1 MSSFLP
7 CTPLRTSPVFTY
19 WKSSVRAASA
29 SIQRE
34 TRSIVWS
41 AAGWE
46 VSSIADSSVTLSPSK
61 LFRRCGCRNDD
72 AKTYPTL
79 PDQPTTEQVDR
90 ACPQMSDPKH
100 GRWSFRLSAGFDPV
114 TKRRRQINGGTYPT
128 KREAQQER
136 NKLAVKLD
144 QGKVPTARRETMAD
158 YLPRWLERAGA
169 TGTSRRRKPLAAT
182 TLENYWR
189 YAEQDVMPTALAGM
203 QLRDVRRRHVQAF
216 VDDLAKERGAVT
228 VRRIVA
234 VVQGALSSAVR
245 DELIEDNPARDLDL
259 PHAEPKRFE
268 PWTPEQVGHFLDVA
282 TSHRMGALLEVAVLT
297 GLRRSELVA
306 LAWAD
311 VDLAGRELAVRRS
324 KTDAG
329 VRRVPLGDAV
339 VGALVAWQ
347 IAQADERAAWGP
359 AYVDGGLVFTM
370 EDGRPLKLQYA
381 TRLFDH
387 LREQA
392 ELPAMTLHGL
402 RHMAASLHLAAGS
415 EVEFVSKLLGHS
427 DVRVTSGIYSH
438 LLRGAGHDNADRA
451 AALVPRAGSRTV
463 HTHGPQNA
471 DEAAPVFSGNGL

>member
-1 MSSFLP
+1 M
-7 CTPLRTSPVFTY
+7 
-19 WKSSVRAASA
+19 
-29 SIQRE
+29 
-34 TRSIVWS
+34 
-41 AAGWE
+41 
-46 VSSIADSSVTLSPSK
+46 SK

-79 PDQPTTEQVDR
+79 PDQPTAEQVAT

-114 TKRRRQINGGTYPT
+114 TKRRRQINGGTFAT

-144 QGKVPTARRETMAD
+144 QGKVPTASRETLAD

-189 YAEQDVMPTALAGM
+189 YAEQDILPTPLGGM

-234 VVQGALSSAVR
+234 VVQGCLSSAVR

-259 PHAEPKRFE
+259 PPVEAKRFE
-268 PWTPEQVGHFLDVA
+268 PWSPEQVGHFLDVA
-282 TSHRMGALLEVAVLT
+282 SAHRLGALFEVAAFR

-306 LAWAD
+306 LRWAD
-311 VDLAGRELAVRRS
+311 VDLARRELAVRRS

-329 VRRVPLGDAV
+329 VRWVSLGDAV

-347 IAQADERAAWGP
+347 ITQAAERAEWGP
-359 AYVDGGLVFTM
+359 AYVDSGHVFTM

-381 TRLFDH
+381 TRLFDQ
-387 LREQA
+387 LREHA
-392 ELPAMTLHGL
+392 GLPPMTLHGL
-402 RHMAASLHLAAGS
+402 RHQSASLRILAG
-415 EVEFVSKLLGHS
+415 EPIELVSKGLGHS

-438 LLRGAGHDNADRA
+438 LLRGTGQDHADA
-451 AALVPRAGSRTV
+451 TAALVPRAGA
-463 HTHGPQNA
+463 HTLHAQRLQDA
-471 DEAAPVFSGNGL
+471 EEAAPTFCGNGL